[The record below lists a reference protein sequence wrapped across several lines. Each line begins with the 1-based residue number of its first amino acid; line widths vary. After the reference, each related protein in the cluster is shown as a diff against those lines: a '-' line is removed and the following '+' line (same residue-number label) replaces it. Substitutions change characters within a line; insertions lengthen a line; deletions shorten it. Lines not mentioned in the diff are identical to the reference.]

1 MTNAVSLTSPESLA
15 FHLETRFSQ
24 LNVACEL
31 ELWQEA
37 FRSIEDLHAL
47 MSMAK
52 KPPKPQLLANY
63 YDKLARV
70 FLVSENYTLHAYAW
84 YKYYTLSKNQNKA
97 LSAEDLKQY
106 VLLSACIFLINAM
119 STSTRQDAD
128 PRFPFFFMISG
139 WLRLWWWPLC
149 AFPWRPVR

>member
-106 VLLSACIFLINAM
+106 VMTGSPLLSEHIFLINAIV
-119 STSTRQDAD
+119 TSSRKK
-128 PRFPFFFMISG
+128 MLIIIS
-139 WLRLWWWPLC
+139 LSSS
-149 AFPWRPVR
+149 